1 MLKAIDIGKTYKS
14 HGVESLALQH
24 VNFQIEKGEHIALL
38 GPGGSGKTTLL
49 KIAGLIL
56 PYTSGQLF
64 FLDKDVTNL
73 SESQRLALRR
83 GNISFLQTDP
93 MLVDNLT
100 VRENIEMP
108 LIYLSYSKKQRQRI
122 VNEQLELLK
131 LVYLADSFPFQL
143 THFQQHVVSMARAM
157 GPNPLLVLADKPT
170 NQLNSIETE
179 EYLNMM
185 EQFNSKGVAL
195 LHGTDLPWMAARA
208 ERSINLFDGHV
219 VLDIHAEKSSAN
231 E

>member
-1 MLKAIDIGKTYKS
+1 MLKATDIGKVYKS
-14 HGVESLALQH
+14 HGMESLALQH
-24 VNFQIEKGEHIALL
+24 VNFQIEKGEYVALL

-56 PYTSGQLF
+56 PYTSGTLW

-73 SESQRLALRR
+73 SEAQRLALRR

-93 MLVDNLT
+93 MLVDTLT
-100 VRENIEMP
+100 VCENIEMP
-108 LIYLSYSKKQRQRI
+108 LVYLNYTKKQRRKM
-122 VNEQLELLK
+122 VDEQLDFLK
-131 LVYLADSFPFQL
+131 IAYLSNSFPFQL
-143 THFQQHVVSMARAM
+143 THFQKHLVSMARATASH
-157 GPNPLLVLADKPT
+157 PLMVLADKPT

-179 EYLNMM
+179 DYLNVM
-185 EQFNSKGVAL
+185 EQFNAQGVAL
-195 LHGTDLPWMAARA
+195 VHGTDLAWMASRA

-219 VLDIHAEKSSAN
+219 VLDIHAEKNSVN